1 MILEFFQKYLF
12 SARAG
17 SVIKRIS
24 WLSVVSLGVSV
35 AALIVVM
42 GVMTA
47 LNRNTTKRLLSVEPH
62 LQIEVPGIENS
73 NLLEVHPLAEKLR
86 SDGEHKVYV
95 SERQD
100 MILRTLDGRFTG
112 AIGRGIDVENLN
124 ERLRAIDDVAG
135 QVRSESKNA
144 PRLDFILGEQE
155 IMIGSDLATTLK
167 VYEGDTVLAFA
178 PEALLLP
185 VGEIPRY
192 ERLRIARVISANLSD
207 VDSQAVYYLRG
218 KSMGSLKNSLSL
230 KRFLEVWNL
239 KGKDAAI
246 EKTELLVDYPGILVT
261 TWQERE
267 SALFMALRLE
277 KFIIG
282 LFLSISGLIAS
293 FSLISLMVLLIS
305 QKQREIGLLQAIG
318 LSVRRVKHLFFS
330 LGIGLGVA
338 GICGG
343 ALVGIAIVLYL
354 QAWPLQILPDIYY
367 DNTIPAYFDPV
378 FILSVIVVGLT
389 IAGLGSYL
397 SAKQAV
403 LASPSQSL
411 RAKN

>member
-1 MILEFFQKYLF
+1 MSLVVEFFQKYLF

-24 WLSVVSLGVSV
+24 WLSVISLGVSV

-62 LQIEVPGIENS
+62 LQIEVPGVENS
-73 NLLEVHPLAEKLR
+73 SLLEAHPLTTKLR
-86 SDGEHKVYV
+86 ADGEHKVYV
-95 SERQD
+95 TERQD

-124 ERLRAIDDVAG
+124 ERLRAIEEVNHPD
-135 QVRSESKNA
+135 SNEPPN
-144 PRLDFILGEQE
+144 LNFILGDQE
-155 IMIGSDLATTLK
+155 VMIGTELAKTLSLF
-167 VYEGDTVLAFA
+167 EGDTILAFS
-178 PEALLLP
+178 PEALILP
-185 VGEIPRY
+185 VGEVPRY
-192 ERLRIARVISANLSD
+192 ERLKVARVISTNSEA
-207 VDSQAVYYLRG
+207 DSQTLYYLRG
-218 KSMGSLKNSLSL
+218 KTLNALRSSLSL

-239 KGKDAAI
+239 QGKDAAA
-246 EKTELLVDYPGILVT
+246 EKKELLADYPGILVT

-277 KFIIG
+277 KMTIG

-318 LSVRRVKHLFFS
+318 LSIRRVKHLFFS
-330 LGIGLGVA
+330 LGLGLGIV
-338 GICGG
+338 GIFGG
-343 ALVGIAIVLYL
+343 ALIGIVIVVYL
-354 QAWPLQILPDIYY
+354 QNFPLQILPDIYY
-367 DNTIPAYFDPV
+367 DNTIPAYFDPL
-378 FILSVIVVGLT
+378 FIFSVVILGLS
-389 IAGLGSYL
+389 IAGLGSFL
-397 SAKQAV
+397 SARQAT
-403 LASPSQSL
+403 LHTPSQSL
-411 RAKN
+411 RSKN

>member
-24 WLSVVSLGVSV
+24 WLSVISLGVSV

-112 AIGRGIDVENLN
+112 AIGRGIDLENLN
-124 ERLRAIDDVAG
+124 ERLRAIENVTALPNH
-135 QVRSESKNA
+135 EPEKA
-144 PRLDFILGEQE
+144 PPLDFILGEQE
-155 IMIGSDLATTLK
+155 IMIGADLASNLK
-167 VYEGDTVLAFA
+167 IYEGDTVLAFA

-192 ERLRIARVISANLSD
+192 ERLRVARVISANLSD

-239 KGKDAAI
+239 KGKDAAL
-246 EKTELLVDYPGILVT
+246 EKTELLADYPGILVT

-282 LFLSISGLIAS
+282 MFLSISGLIAS

-330 LGIGLGVA
+330 LGLGLGVA

-367 DNTIPAYFDPV
+367 DNTIPAYFDVV
-378 FILSVIVVGLT
+378 FISSVIIVGLT
-389 IAGLGSYL
+389 IAALGSFV
-397 SAKQAV
+397 SAKQAI
-403 LASPSQSL
+403 LLSPSQSL
-411 RAKN
+411 RSKN